1 MDIAYLL
8 WLQQLREALGPVFEQ
23 IMVII
28 SAVAANAGAVAV
40 PLWIYWCRSRKVGT
54 EIIFIYVS
62 GQLLNQLL
70 KNIFCV
76 YRPWIRDS
84 RIHPSEAALPGATG
98 YSFPSGHT
106 GSAGTLAGSI
116 GYTYGDRFKGLRF
129 LCYFWVILVAFSRNV
144 LGCHTPQDVI
154 VAIIEAVFVIWLG
167 TKLLSVSE
175 NYPGRRLHAVAAGFI
190 LTAVYLAFITLK
202 QYPMDYIGGELI
214 VDPKEMMLDCWK
226 AAGAFC
232 SFLLSVYLERKYV
245 RFETEGLTEKQRV
258 IRLLVG
264 VVIAAI
270 GYVGLGRI
278 IRMFLDPLW
287 ASFLRLFIL
296 LFFTIFLAPAVFK
309 AMEKKDVQRM

>member
-1 MDIAYLL
+1 MDITYLL

-28 SAVAANAGAVAV
+28 SAVAANAGAVAI
-40 PLWIYWCRSRKVGT
+40 PLWIYWCRNRKVGI

-62 GQLLNQLL
+62 GQLMNQLL

-84 RIHPSEAALPGATG
+84 RIHPTEAALPGATG

-106 GSAGTLAGSI
+106 VSAGTLAGSI

-175 NYPGRRLHAVAAGFI
+175 NYPARRRHFVIAGFI

-202 QYPMDYIGGELI
+202 PYPMDYIGGELI
-214 VDPKEMMLDCWK
+214 VDPKEMMIDCWK

-245 RFETEGLTEKQRV
+245 RFETEGLTERQRI
-258 IRLLVG
+258 IRLLAG
-264 VVIAAI
+264 IVIAGI

-287 ASFLRLFIL
+287 AAFLRMFVL

-309 AMEKKDVQRM
+309 AMEKKDVQHM